1 MVTFIQPPS
10 LSATDSAT
18 HSHSHDYSAASHGHD
33 HDHTAFAST
42 APGGQRGA
50 DGLTD
55 RERLIRDHGH
65 DHSGMEFVGECVAPS
80 PSDFALGWGSRFRA
94 SFRSSLFCAGK
105 FGERDLPD
113 FSQRNWKD
121 RAFTIGIGG

>member
-10 LSATDSAT
+10 LGDGATHGA
-18 HSHSHDYSAASHGHD
+18 HSHSHDHGTEGHSHGHE
-33 HDHTAFAST
+33 HDHAAFNST

-65 DHSGMEFVGECVAPS
+65 DHSGMEFVGETFTTVALVGLKYTET
-80 PSDFALGWGSRFRA
+80 DEIYGR
-94 SFRSSLFCAGK
+94 
-105 FGERDLPD
+105 
-113 FSQRNWKD
+113 
-121 RAFTIGIGG
+121 